1 MNISNEKF
9 EIIVAEAI
17 DNLPDKFKKKLNN
30 VAILVEDC
38 PSAAQLKKLG
48 VRGDY
53 LLFGL
58 FEGYIQSKRLN
69 FGPVLPDRITI
80 FKKAI
85 SSQSADENDLRKKI
99 ESTVRHEIAHHF
111 GSDEPGAR
119 KASRRNS

>member
-9 EIIVAEAI
+9 ERIVAEAI
-17 DNLPDKFKKKLNN
+17 DNLPEKFKEKLHN
-30 VAILVEDC
+30 VAILVEDI
-38 PSAAQLKKLG
+38 PSKEQSKKMG
-48 VRGDY
+48 VKSDY

-85 SSQSADENDLRKKI
+85 MSQSENENDLRKRI

-111 GSDEPGAR
+111 GSDETGAR
-119 KASRRNS
+119 RASRNS